1 MDIPNYVKETL
12 FKDRGFIMEM
22 TQASERLFDSI
33 PNTFFTGKDR
43 EVKTLRVDDGIYVMD
58 KYGEKLNVCWEQ
70 IEDFEKNK
78 STQEILHYT
87 SLRLKECEEN
97 LKDDD
102 NGELYLLTI
111 HSSKRSKF
119 LEQIE
124 KGTYKAED
132 KEDTFEKEIQKMKD
146 MGVDD
151 AFIEKMKKFITVKKS
166 DSIAV
171 LQEQYDF
178 SCSGH
183 ADILRDYTKVLNN
196 KGFLNTELEDS
207 FFKRLNRRGYEKR
220 DQSLPNIWKTINYFT
235 DICKHNNFLS
245 YKESFGYNDS
255 DNSVFLHND
264 KLIVADQTCG
274 YYFDIKDKDNY
285 KIYFLEKEY
294 KGLEKEIK
302 RIESE
307 LENNTVD
314 DLKSV
319 VLEVRDGKTAFQN
332 DMFMYILNLCF
343 EYGPK
348 AMQEAG
354 LKSNTRKKKTI

>member
-12 FKDRGFIMEM
+12 LKDRGFIMEM
-22 TQASERLFDSI
+22 TQASEKLFDSI

-43 EVKTLRVDDGIYVMD
+43 EVKILRVEDGIYVLD
-58 KYGEKLNVCWEQ
+58 KYGEKLNVCWQ
-70 IEDFEKNK
+70 GIEDFEKKK
-78 STQEILHYT
+78 STKELLHYDN
-87 SLRLKECEEN
+87 LRLQECEEK

-102 NGELYLLTI
+102 KGDLYLLTI
-111 HSSKRSKF
+111 HSSKRIEF

-124 KGTYKAED
+124 KGTYKEED
-132 KEDTFEKEIQKMKD
+132 KEDTFEKQIQKMKD
-146 MGVDD
+146 MGLDD
-151 AFIEKMKKFITVKKS
+151 AFIEKMKKFITVKKN
-166 DSIAV
+166 DPTTV
-171 LQEQYDF
+171 LEEQYEF
-178 SCSGH
+178 NCSGH
-183 ADILRDYTKVLNN
+183 VDILRDYTKVLNN

-207 FFKRLNRRGYEKR
+207 FFKRLNRQGYAKR
-220 DQSLPNIWKTINYFT
+220 DQSLPKIWKNINYFI
-235 DICKHNNFLS
+235 DVCKHNNFIS

-274 YYFDIKDKDNY
+274 YYFDIQDQDNY

-294 KGLEKEIK
+294 KGLEKEIT
-302 RIESE
+302 RIEGE
-307 LENNTVD
+307 LANNTVD
-314 DLKSV
+314 DLSSV

-348 AMQEAG
+348 AMEEAG
-354 LKSNTRKKKTI
+354 LKSQSRKKNTI